1 MRKLE
6 KQEII
11 DLLYGCAVVG
21 TGGGSDLALGLA
33 AIEEDFRQGKE
44 LFLAKPEE
52 VPAGSYV
59 SVPYMCGSPA
69 SLDKCGKEY
78 ARLPVLGY
86 PESLL
91 AFRTLEEYFGK
102 PFFGVVATE
111 LGGANTAYAL
121 HIACQLGLPIIDGDP
136 AGRSVPELQHSS
148 FYVEGIPMAPVAVA
162 TQFGDTMIIKDVV
175 DDMRCEDMIRALA
188 VASGNKIGVADH
200 AVTGEQLRHS
210 IIPHTLSYAMEIG
223 RVLRLA
229 REEGKN
235 VAEKICEA
243 VDGKVLFSGKVSK
256 TFYEEE
262 GNPVTNPHARAG
274 QKLTIFALPA
284 AAIWKTEDGVDV
296 FGPRSFGFHFDY
308 VPFS

>member
-21 TGGGSDLALGLA
+21 TGGGGDLALGLA